1 MGDERV
7 WLPVV
12 ISGAKPYSKGMQ
24 VLYSLKVGTGSRVC
38 SLSRAISHVVL
49 VATAVGAGE

>member
-38 SLSRAISHVVL
+38 SLSRAASHVVL